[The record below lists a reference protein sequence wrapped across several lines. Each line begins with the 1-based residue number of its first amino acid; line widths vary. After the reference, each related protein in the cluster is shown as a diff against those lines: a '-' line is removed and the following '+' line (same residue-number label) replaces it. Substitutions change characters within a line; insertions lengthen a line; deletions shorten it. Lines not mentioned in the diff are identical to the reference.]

1 MGFSRNNV
9 CHIRRYFALRLNFS
23 FSYYYYS
30 IYRIKKCIQSVRAI
44 QCVVKIT
51 SLRRFAVYGVTLYLS
66 FFPLEIKHEVFRKQS
81 IEQYVYVQQ
90 FTATNITTRQ
100 HIFESTVYTL

>member
-23 FSYYYYS
+23 FSYYYYR
-30 IYRIKKCIQSVRAI
+30 IYRIKKYIQSVRAK

-66 FFPLEIKHEVFRKQS
+66 FFPLRDK
-81 IEQYVYVQQ
+81 
-90 FTATNITTRQ
+90 TRG
-100 HIFESTVYTL
+100 FS